1 MTSKNI
7 LNFRI
12 FFNEFVDNQKLFFH
26 LEYEKEEEDSMLN
39 NRNWEKIYFHE
50 EKNFEK
56 LPIIR
61 TNLSS
66 KNMPILINFNKDISK
81 KRIKFISNKPILII
95 KKNNIYNSSNLFSS

>member
-39 NRNWEKIYFHE
+39 NRN
-50 EKNFEK
+50 
-56 LPIIR
+56 
-61 TNLSS
+61 
-66 KNMPILINFNKDISK
+66 
-81 KRIKFISNKPILII
+81 
-95 KKNNIYNSSNLFSS
+95 